1 MTWPALLALLA
12 AFAFSIAGV
21 LLKRGLQ
28 YATPLT
34 AALVSVTFTTGL
46 VWLVAA
52 VTTELSLL
60 LTGKILPFLI
70 AGLVAPGLA
79 RLAVFIGVDRIG
91 VARAAPLVATAPL
104 FSVVMAIL
112 FLGERPS
119 WMLLVGAA
127 CIVTGGVLLSQR
139 RAADRAWRRRDLV
152 FPMLGAL
159 GFALRDNISR
169 YGFREYSDPLT
180 AAAAATLT
188 SLVVMWLF
196 AGLEAGRGG
205 RLRLERTGLGFLA
218 LSGLSE
224 GLAYMTMWRALA
236 LGDVSIVSPLI
247 NAQSIFAVALAAIF
261 LRDLERVTWPIAVA
275 AGLIVA
281 GVAVVVRFATG

>member
-1 MTWPALLALLA
+1 VTWPALLALLA
-12 AFAFSIAGV
+12 AFAFGIAGV

-46 VWLVAA
+46 VWLLAA
-52 VTTELSLL
+52 LTTELSLL
-60 LTGKILPFLI
+60 MTGKILPFLI

-79 RLAVFIGVDRIG
+79 RLALFVGVDRIG
-91 VARAAPLVATAPL
+91 VSRAAPLVATAPL
-104 FSVVMAIL
+104 FSVAMAIL

-139 RAADRAWRRRDLV
+139 GLTDRAWRRRDLV
-152 FPMLGAL
+152 FPLLAAL
-159 GFALRDNISR
+159 GFAFRDNISR
-169 YGFREYSDPLT
+169 YGFREYSDPLL

-188 SLVVMWLF
+188 SLAVMWLF
-196 AGLEAGRGG
+196 AGLQAGSG
-205 RLRLERTGLGFLA
+205 RMRFQWIGLGFLA

-236 LGDVSIVSPLI
+236 LGDVSVVSPLI
-247 NAQSIFAVALAAIF
+247 NAQSIFAVALAAVF
-261 LRDLERVTWPIAVA
+261 LRDLERVTWRIAVA

-281 GVAVVVRFATG
+281 GVAAVVRFATG

>member
-1 MTWPALLALLA
+1 VTWPALLALLA
-12 AFAFSIAGV
+12 AFAFGIAGV

-46 VWLVAA
+46 VWLLAA
-52 VTTELSLL
+52 LTTELSLL
-60 LTGKILPFLI
+60 MTGTILPFLI

-79 RLAVFIGVDRIG
+79 RLALFVGVDRIG
-91 VARAAPLVATAPL
+91 VSRAAPLVATAPL
-104 FSVVMAIL
+104 FSVAMAIL

-139 RAADRAWRRRDLV
+139 GLTDRAWRRRDLV
-152 FPMLGAL
+152 FPLLAAL
-159 GFALRDNISR
+159 GFAFRDNISR
-169 YGFREYSDPLT
+169 YGFREYSDPLL

-188 SLVVMWLF
+188 SLAVMWLF
-196 AGLEAGRGG
+196 AGLQAGSG
-205 RLRLERTGLGFLA
+205 RMRLQWIGLGFLA

-236 LGDVSIVSPLI
+236 LGDVSVVSPLI
-247 NAQSIFAVALAAIF
+247 NAQSIFAVALAAVF
-261 LRDLERVTWPIAVA
+261 LRDLERVTWRIAVA

-281 GVAVVVRFATG
+281 GVAAVVRFATG

>member
-79 RLAVFIGVDRIG
+79 RLAVFVGVDRIG
-91 VARAAPLVATAPL
+91 VARAAP
-104 FSVVMAIL
+104 
-112 FLGERPS
+112 
-119 WMLLVGAA
+119 
-127 CIVTGGVLLSQR
+127 
-139 RAADRAWRRRDLV
+139 
-152 FPMLGAL
+152 
-159 GFALRDNISR
+159 
-169 YGFREYSDPLT
+169 
-180 AAAAATLT
+180 LT

-205 RLRLERTGLGFLA
+205 RLRLERAGLGFLA

>member
-12 AFAFSIAGV
+12 AFAFGIAGV

-46 VWLVAA
+46 VWLLAA
-52 VTTELSLL
+52 LTTELSLL
-60 LTGKILPFLI
+60 MTGTILPFLI

-79 RLAVFIGVDRIG
+79 RLALFVGVDRIG
-91 VARAAPLVATAPL
+91 VSRAAPLVATAPL
-104 FSVVMAIL
+104 FSVAMAIL

-139 RAADRAWRRRDLV
+139 GLTDRAWRRRDLV
-152 FPMLGAL
+152 FPLLAAL
-159 GFALRDNISR
+159 GFAFRDNISR
-169 YGFREYSDPLT
+169 YGFREYSDPLL

-188 SLVVMWLF
+188 SLAVMWLF
-196 AGLEAGRGG
+196 AGLQAGSG
-205 RLRLERTGLGFLA
+205 RMRLQWIGLGFLA

-236 LGDVSIVSPLI
+236 LGDVSVVSPLI
-247 NAQSIFAVALAAIF
+247 NAQSIFAVALAAVF
-261 LRDLERVTWPIAVA
+261 LRDLERVTWRIAVA

-281 GVAVVVRFATG
+281 GVAAVVRFATG